1 MPSYDLNAA
10 AAKVAAAARVLRTVD
25 DAGRRAALVAMADA
39 LAARSPEVLAAN
51 AADLASPEAAAL
63 TPAALDRLRLDD
75 ARLAAMVEGLRS
87 VAQLPDPLG
96 TVVSEDTRP
105 NGLEVKRVRVPLG
118 VIGVIYENRPNVTSD
133 VAGLCVRAGSAAFLR
148 GSASALRSNLAV
160 VAALREGAAAAG
172 LPEDVVALV
181 EDPDHAVA
189 VRFMQLVGTIDCL
202 IPRGG
207 PALLSSMREHATV
220 PYVIDG
226 DGNCHTYV
234 DAAANLD
241 WALDIAVNAK
251 AQRPGVCNAMET
263 LLVHEAVAGDLLPRL
278 DAALPQVELR
288 GDEATLAIL
297 GRATPASEQD
307 YAEEFLDLILA
318 VKVVADVEEAIAHVQ
333 RYSSG
338 HSEAIVT
345 NDEAVAERFRSA
357 VDAAAVVVNTST
369 RFVDGGELGLGAE
382 VGISTQKLHWRG
394 PMGLE
399 ALTATSWFIDGK
411 GQVRT

>member
-1 MPSYDLNAA
+1 MPAFDLNATA
-10 AAKVAAAARVLRTVD
+10 EQVAAAARVLRSVD
-25 DAGRRAALVAMADA
+25 DAGRQAALLAMADA
-39 LAARSPEVLAAN
+39 LEASSDEVLAAN
-51 AADLASPEAAAL
+51 AADLASEEAAAL
-63 TPAALDRLRLDD
+63 SPAARDRLVLDAGRL
-75 ARLAAMVEGLRS
+75 S
-87 VAQLPDPLG
+87 
-96 TVVSEDTRP
+96 
-105 NGLEVKRVRVPLG
+105 VKRVRVPHG

-148 GSASALRSNLAV
+148 GSASALRSNLAI
-160 VAALREGAAAAG
+160 VAALRAGARAAG

-189 VRFMQLVGTIDCL
+189 VAFMQLRGTIDCL

-207 PALLSSMREHATV
+207 PGLLSSMREHATV

-234 DAAANLD
+234 DASANLS

-263 LLVHEAVAGDLLPRL
+263 LLVHEAVAADFLPKL

-288 GDEATLAIL
+288 GDAATRAIL
-297 GRATPASEQD
+297 TRAKAATEED
-307 YAEEFLDLILA
+307 YEDEFLDLILA
-318 VKVVADVEEAIAHVQ
+318 VKVVASVEEAIAHIS
-333 RYSSG
+333 RYSTG
-338 HSEAIVT
+338 HSEAIVAD
-345 NDEAVAERFRSA
+345 DEAVAARFRAA
-357 VDAAAVVVNTST
+357 VDAAAVVVNAST

-411 GQVRT
+411 GQVRG